1 MAHFFKKK
9 FARSKSI
16 WKKYSSMNTS
26 AYFPSRRS
34 ASREAVAI
42 RAKISA
48 ATIHKRGN
56 VILDAT
62 TRKPTCR
69 CQPDCP
75 DTLATVC
82 ASNGKTVNAGDGRDF
97 ATLENFK
104 FSSIFWMFNKK
115 VLGKNINLLW
125 QIYFCYSQIVI
136 VSNDQIF

>member
-56 VILDAT
+56 VIW
-62 TRKPTCR
+62 TR
-69 CQPDCP
+69 Q
-75 DTLATVC
+75 
-82 ASNGKTVNAGDGRDF
+82 
-97 ATLENFK
+97 LE
-104 FSSIFWMFNKK
+104 SRP
-115 VLGKNINLLW
+115 VDV
-125 QIYFCYSQIVI
+125 SQTAQTRWPQ
-136 VSNDQIF
+136 SARAMEKR